1 MSNEITKNLVKI
13 LNKIPFGRDQTSLNI
28 IQEIPTKA
36 EEKRQRVA
44 LSLLLA
50 TVVLSLLLITVVFQ
64 VVLCLLSITVV
75 FQVVLSLLL
84 ITVVF
89 QVDRLDVEGVLA
101 KVVVGGE
108 REGWTSW
115 RHLTDTASSSHQ
127 AANTHKDD
135 IMQVMRSSFIPTTSF
150 NFNVNF
156 CYRFTSLAAPQELP
170 RW

>member
-64 VVLCLLSITVV
+64 V
-75 FQVVLSLLL
+75 
-84 ITVVF
+84 
-89 QVDRLDVEGVLA
+89 DRLDVEGMLA

-135 IMQVMRSSFIPTTSF
+135 IMQVMRSFPLISMSIFVTD
-150 NFNVNF
+150 
-156 CYRFTSLAAPQELP
+156 LLH
-170 RW
+170 